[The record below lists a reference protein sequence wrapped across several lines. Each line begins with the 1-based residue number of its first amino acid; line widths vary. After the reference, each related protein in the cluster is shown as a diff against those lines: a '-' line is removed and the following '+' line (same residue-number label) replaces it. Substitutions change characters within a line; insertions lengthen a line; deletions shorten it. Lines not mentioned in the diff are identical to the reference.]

1 MYKMSNVYK
10 RFRGETEIQFIMT
23 ALDLQVEITKYVISR
38 KYIPK
43 AARLIVGL
51 PLVEKIDEMVDN
63 ITFANSIYPKTQTE
77 LDLRKEYQQKA
88 IINCYQLQNKII
100 KIERCIDTVN
110 IKSLEKIID
119 LLCKELPLLKAWKN
133 SNKIKVL

>member
-1 MYKMSNVYK
+1 MSNVYK

-23 ALDLQVEITKYVISR
+23 ALDLQVEITKYVINR
-38 KYIPK
+38 KHIPK

-63 ITFANSIYPKTQTE
+63 ITFANWIYPKTQAE
-77 LDLRKEYQQKA
+77 LELRKEYQQKA

-100 KIERCIDTVN
+100 KAERCIDTVN

-133 SNKIKVL
+133 SDKMKVL

>member
-1 MYKMSNVYK
+1 MSNVYK

-88 IINCYQLQNKII
+88 IINCY
-100 KIERCIDTVN
+100 
-110 IKSLEKIID
+110 
-119 LLCKELPLLKAWKN
+119 
-133 SNKIKVL
+133 